1 MSIHGQTDYSIR
13 LICSTL
19 ALPRSSYN
27 HAASPTQRQLSDRE
41 LGEQIE
47 EIFWEHR
54 RRYGYRRIHEELLDR
69 DTRCCP
75 IRVRRLMKER
85 GLRAIQPKQF
95 VPQTIDS
102 RADKPS
108 DNLLE
113 GHPLP
118 KAPNMV
124 FAGDITYIRT
134 ESGWL
139 YLAVVIDLCSRR
151 VVGWALSEQMRA
163 DLVVRALEQAL
174 ASTPKMPGRI
184 FHSDRGSQYE
194 SKVFRKLLKKLGCD
208 KACRLGQTPITT
220 LGRNQ

>member
-1 MSIHGQTDYSIR
+1 
-13 LICSTL
+13 
-19 ALPRSSYN
+19 
-27 HAASPTQRQLSDRE
+27 
-41 LGEQIE
+41 
-47 EIFWEHR
+47 
-54 RRYGYRRIHEELLDR
+54 
-69 DTRCCP
+69 
-75 IRVRRLMKER
+75 MKER

-139 YLAVVIDLCSRR
+139 YL
-151 VVGWALSEQMRA
+151 ALSEQMRA